1 MGWNHNI
8 STKHA
13 SWDTLGWYWKCQS
26 LTFDLQDYFGQ
37 FYLELQEIWLDH
49 AITCNIFE
57 LESPNLHQKCI
68 LEFSKLVLKMWVV
81 IDQNLHGHL
90 AISTQNSK
98 KPLSTL
104 LLCTDLGQARGVT
117 HTRTCS
123 CFNDCHKMICIKS
136 SCKCHYHA
144 KNAIHT
150 FAKDR

>member
-8 STKHA
+8 STRHA
-13 SWDTLGWYWKCQS
+13 SWDTLGWYWKWQS

-57 LESPNLHQKCI
+57 LESPNLHPKCI

-81 IDQNLHGHL
+81 IDQNLHGHF

-98 KPLSTL
+98 KPHSTL
-104 LLCTDLGQARGVT
+104 LLCTDLGQARGVCRWYVSNHLANVIIMLKMLST
-117 HTRTCS
+117 HLPRI
-123 CFNDCHKMICIKS
+123 DK
-136 SCKCHYHA
+136 CK
-144 KNAIHT
+144 
-150 FAKDR
+150 